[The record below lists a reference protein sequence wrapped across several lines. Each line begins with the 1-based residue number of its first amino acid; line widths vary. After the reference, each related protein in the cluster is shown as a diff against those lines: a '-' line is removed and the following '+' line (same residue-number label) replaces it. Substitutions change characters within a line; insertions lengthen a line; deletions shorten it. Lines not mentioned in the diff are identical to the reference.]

1 MHKSDNFDL
10 VFDRKVQGYAD
21 TEFYQDL
28 HAFTISFWL
37 KVKKDLDTGTVMSYS
52 YGNEECKLCLS
63 PKNISNLDFVV
74 SLLPDVAF
82 LIFFQIAGLTLD
94 NSTDFISI
102 TSTPK

>member
-63 PKNISNLDFVV
+63 PKNVSNSFGFCCFTF
-74 SLLPDVAF
+74 ARRC
-82 LIFFQIAGLTLD
+82 FF
-94 NSTDFISI
+94 
-102 TSTPK
+102 